1 MQIQTIKVLFPCQ
14 ENWDEMQSGV
24 NGKFCGSCSKSVI
37 DFTSFSKEEIITYL
51 AEHRNNTLCG
61 RFKREHVLI
70 GCVLPAVLINSQS
83 RISKFHTGSVFVM
96 AMGALMLS
104 VSTPLHSSPYS
115 FFAEHGRR
123 YNFQQDTRLLD
134 DTSKVEK
141 KSNVPEIIT
150 DCEMPF
156 VTGDVDMETSDS
168 HDTVSTILAEP
179 RFKGGPDELL
189 AFIKKN
195 INYPEWEEKNNI
207 QGVVYVG
214 FTVDSNGKIS
224 QPKILRSV
232 KGSKNFDREV
242 IRIMM
247 MMPDWIPAMDKNGNV
262 AMQMIIP
269 ISFKLKTK

>member
-1 MQIQTIKVLFPCQ
+1 MQTQTIKVLFPCQ
-14 ENWDEMQSGV
+14 ESWDEMQSGE

-37 DFTSFSKEEIITYL
+37 DFTSFSKEEIIAYL

-61 RFKREHVLI
+61 RFKREQI
-70 GCVLPAVLINSQS
+70 INSCVLPLVTVTPEYQFN
-83 RISKFHTGSVFVM
+83 RFHAGHFLVM

-104 VSTPLHSSPYS
+104 APTSLQASPYS
-115 FFAEHGRR
+115 FFAENGRR
-123 YNFQQDTRLLD
+123 YNFQQDTRLFD
-134 DTSKVEK
+134 DTSKVESK
-141 KSNVPEIIT
+141 QRLPEIIP
-150 DCEMPF
+150 DREMPF
-156 VTGDVDMETSDS
+156 VTGEVDIETSDS
-168 HDTVSTILAEP
+168 QDTASTILAEP

-214 FTVDSNGKIS
+214 FTVDSNGKII

-242 IRIMM
+242 IRIVMM
-247 MMPDWIPAMDKNGNV
+247 IPDWIPAVDKNGNV
-262 AMQMIIP
+262 VMQMVIP
-269 ISFKLKTK
+269 ISFRLKTK